1 MTHDRRGWLIVFGAL
16 HIVIGLVSLL
26 LMFAT
31 AVGADRL
38 ATGTAPP
45 PNVGQSLLFDAL
57 AAFYFLAVGV
67 GSIRARR
74 WARSI
79 ALAVTAIW
87 LIGGIVAFAV
97 LFVVMPHL
105 LVIVPPSN
113 EHQFITGAVVSVLLT
128 MVLLPL
134 VILLFYR
141 APSVRATCEAHDPTP
156 RWTERTPLPV
166 LALSLALALG
176 ALMMV
181 VNLNAKAYFLF
192 GVVLTGAPASIAIVA
207 LAILFAVISV
217 QLFRLRESAWW
228 VLVLLHLVAAIGMVS
243 AFTRGVDVNGF
254 YERTGV
260 MTPQIRAM
268 HLEALTRDPKLWA
281 IIVVGWIA
289 YLAFLIGLRRYF
301 VERRVA
307 AVVVT

>member
-1 MTHDRRGWLIVFGAL
+1 MEQDRRVWLIIFGAL
-16 HIVIGLVSLL
+16 HIVIGLICLL
-26 LMFAT
+26 LMLAT

-38 ATGTAPP
+38 ANGATP

-105 LVIVPPSN
+105 MVIVPPSN
-113 EHQFITGAVVSVLLT
+113 EHQFITAAIVSVLLT

-134 VILLFYR
+134 VIVLFYR
-141 APSVRATCEAHDPTP
+141 APSVRATCETHDLTP

-176 ALMMV
+176 AVMMV
-181 VNLNAKAYFLF
+181 ANLNAKAYFLF
-192 GVVLTGAPASIAIVA
+192 GIVLTGAPASIAIVA
-207 LAILFAVISV
+207 LAFLFGVISV

-228 VLVLLHLVAAIGMVS
+228 VLVLLHLVAAVGMVS
-243 AFTRGVDVNGF
+243 AFTRGVDVNDF

-268 HLEALTRDPKLWA
+268 HLETLTRDPKMWA
-281 IIVVGWIA
+281 IIIIGWTA

-301 VERRVA
+301 VARRTV
-307 AVVVT
+307 VVVT